1 MNRSI
6 RVLVLALLVA
16 VGLVAACSR
25 DSGEGAGEGARVE
38 FTVESLQSSD
48 GEFAPGTDRDKLVA
62 DAAKLLAQRLSDNG
76 LKDPKVSIEN
86 GASAVVV
93 TTASGT
99 RADVVALASAGV
111 LAIRPVV
118 FTTQAMPDAAGLDV
132 ELRQANASTPPAEMA
147 RRAQQLKC
155 GGGVDELAGRDDAA
169 DLLVACSQNGK
180 SVYSLGPAVI
190 SGAEIEKATAT
201 PGSNDNWNV
210 TMTFRGEAK
219 TKWPAYTAK
228 NIGQATA
235 FVLDSRVL
243 SAPVIQ
249 TAIAGPTEISGD
261 FGEAEA
267 KHLASML
274 SSGSLPVRFTPKD

>member
-6 RVLVLALLVA
+6 RVLIFALLLA
-16 VGLVAACSR
+16 VGLVAGCSR
-25 DSGEGAGEGARVE
+25 DSGDGSGEGARVE

-48 GEFAPGTDRDKLVA
+48 GEFAPGTDREKLVTE
-62 DAAKLLAQRLSDNG
+62 AAQLLAQRLSDNG
-76 LKDPKVSIEN
+76 IADPKVTVESD
-86 GASAVVV
+86 GRVVV
-93 TTASGT
+93 TIASGT
-99 RADVVALASAGV
+99 RADIVALASAGV

-118 FTTQAMPDAAGLDV
+118 FTAPAAPDAAGLDV
-132 ELRQANASTPPAEMA
+132 ELRQANAVTPPAEMA

-155 GGGVDELAGRDDAA
+155 GDGVDELAGRDDAA

-180 SVYSLGPAVI
+180 SVYSLGPAII
-190 SGAEIEKATAT
+190 SGAEIENAGATR
-201 PGSNDNWNV
+201 GSNGKWNV
-210 TMTFRGEAK
+210 TMEFRGEAK
-219 TKWPAYTAK
+219 AKWPAYTAE

-261 FGEAEA
+261 FDEAKA

-274 SSGSLPVRFTPKD
+274 TSGSLPVRFTPKD